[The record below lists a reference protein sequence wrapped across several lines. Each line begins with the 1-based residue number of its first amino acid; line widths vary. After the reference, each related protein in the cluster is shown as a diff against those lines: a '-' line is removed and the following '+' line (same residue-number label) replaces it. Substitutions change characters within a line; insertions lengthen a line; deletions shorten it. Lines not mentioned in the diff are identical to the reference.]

1 MGPARGDF
9 GEELV
14 SERRANPR
22 VKGPFEG
29 YWDGTGVQQGR
40 VGDLSVSGCFV
51 ESVTLPAL
59 GQVVM
64 VSISIGGGQINMPG
78 EVVYAETN
86 LGFAVRFK
94 DAPAAIIDVLR
105 REVESRLPS

>member
-1 MGPARGDF
+1 M
-9 GEELV
+9 
-14 SERRANPR
+14 SERRMNPR

-29 YWDGTGVQQGR
+29 YWDGSGVQHGR
-40 VGDLSVSGCFV
+40 VVDLSVSGCFI
-51 ESVTLPAL
+51 ESVMLPTT

-64 VSISIGGGQINMPG
+64 VSLAIGGGQINLPG

-94 DAPAAIIDVLR
+94 EAPAAIVDIIR
-105 REVESRLPS
+105 REIASRLAD